1 MKRTKS
7 KHTQKNLLSERK
19 VPGPGMTSLQ
29 GQFLVAMP
37 MMMDKRF
44 KESVL
49 FVVEHNSEGAMAIAI
64 NHVLPDISFGDVL
77 GDIEL
82 SSAPDGINRKIEVS
96 ERLANQPVLR
106 GGPVQ
111 TGQGFVLHSA
121 DFEVVEKAFPIN
133 SEISLSANLQVL
145 KTMAIEDRSTKSL
158 FALGYCGWS
167 PGQLEEE
174 IAQNSWLTVP
184 HSSELLF
191 ETAFEAR
198 YDKALALIGVSRASL
213 SAFSGHA

>member
-1 MKRTKS
+1 MKPLKRKRV
-7 KHTQKNLLSERK
+7 QKNLLSDHK
-19 VPGPGMTSLQ
+19 VPGPGMVSLQ
-29 GQFLVAMP
+29 GHFLVAMP
-37 MMMDKRF
+37 LMMDKRF

-64 NHVLPDISFGDVL
+64 NDILPNISFGDVL
-77 GDIEL
+77 SDIEL
-82 SSAPDGINRKIEVS
+82 STSPEAMNRRIEVS
-96 ERLANQPVLR
+96 EQLAGQPVLR

-111 TGQGFVLHSA
+111 TGQGFVLHST
-121 DFEVVEKAFPIN
+121 DFEVVEKAFRIN

-145 KTMAIEDRSTKSL
+145 KTMAIEDHSTESL

-167 PGQLEEE
+167 PGQLEDE

-191 ETAFEAR
+191 ETAFSAR

-213 SAFSGHA
+213 SAFSGRA